1 MNRYKVTLTWGV
13 GQRHVGVHKAMTEGA
28 AIRAACQAAG
38 APRDAQAHTVRVLR

>member
-28 AIRAACQAAG
+28 AIRAACHVAG
-38 APRDAQAHTVRVLR
+38 APRDAQAVTVRVSR